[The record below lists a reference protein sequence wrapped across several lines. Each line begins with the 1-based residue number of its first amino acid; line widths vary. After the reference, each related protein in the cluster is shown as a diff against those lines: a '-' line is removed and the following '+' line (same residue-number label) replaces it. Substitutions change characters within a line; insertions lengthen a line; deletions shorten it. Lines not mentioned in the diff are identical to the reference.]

1 MPVRRWSRVLLV
13 LAFLVF
19 LAGWGQEEDSPQGPL
34 FTFAWISDLHL
45 DAARTGKIAK
55 GLERV
60 DGLDPD
66 FVLVTGD
73 NSALPAPDQP
83 DRPEPVSLR
92 RQRFFRSFLVEHLRA
107 PAVVLPGD
115 NWPQDFEKVFGAF
128 QFSFDYGGVHFL
140 LLAPDRACK
149 GLEGLSA
156 FDPGTLDW
164 IRADLEASAAKPVL
178 VAIHEPIRPP
188 SFLDAPR
195 LRALFHGRPNVI
207 AVLQG
212 HLHLDLELDADGR
225 TYLVCPSFGTSPAP
239 GLKLVRV
246 FPCRV
251 GVTTIAFDP
260 AEGWRKTGRRE
271 RRIDIPPAVRG
282 GLKRPSGGF
291 SMERFSC
298 VPPHALAEDAG
309 LAGRRGELVEN
320 MRGFLRE
327 EFLRARPG
335 GREGDRQE
343 RSP

>member
-1 MPVRRWSRVLLV
+1 MPVLRGSRVILV
-13 LAFLVF
+13 LAL
-19 LAGWGQEEDSPQGPL
+19 LPSARGQEADSPEAPL

-45 DAARTGKIAK
+45 DAARTGKIAQ
-55 GLERV
+55 GLKRV

-73 NSALPAPDQP
+73 NNALPAPDQP

-92 RQRFFRSFLVEHLRA
+92 RQRFFRSFLEERLRA

-149 GLEGLSA
+149 GSEGLSA

-164 IRADLEASAAKPVL
+164 IRADLEASAGKPVL
-178 VAIHEPIRPP
+178 LAIHEPVRPP

-195 LRALFHGRPNVI
+195 LRALLLGRSNVI

-212 HLHLDLELDADGR
+212 HLHLDLELRADGR

-239 GLKLVRV
+239 ALKLVRV
-246 FPCRV
+246 FPDRV
-251 GVTTIAFDP
+251 GVRTLVFDP
-260 AEGWRKTGRRE
+260 GDEWRGIGRRD
-271 RRIDIPPAVRG
+271 RWIGIPPAARG
-282 GLKRPSGGF
+282 GLEKPSGGF
-291 SMERFSC
+291 SMERYSC
-298 VPPHALAEDAG
+298 VPPHALTEDAG
-309 LAGRRGELVEN
+309 LAGRRGELFEN

-327 EFLRARPG
+327 EFLRARPA

-343 RSP
+343 